1 LLTADFAEGCV
12 THPNHGGEEEI
23 IAQCIRADPVHSR
36 GLAGRN

>member
-12 THPNHGGEEEI
+12 AHADHRGEEEI
-23 IAQCIRADPVHSR
+23 IAQCVRAYPVHGR